1 MARKQTQDDHYFEK
15 YLDENFK
22 DIKSDIREVKNEVL
36 QVKNHAKTTNDR
48 VGKLEDKVFPK
59 PKETVQQLPPIWRDP
74 QIIKLLTYFII
85 FGIVVAVIYAGL
97 RGFALPKGI
106 F

>member
-1 MARKQTQDDHYFEK
+1 MAGKHTTDDHYFEK

-22 DIKSDIREVKNEVL
+22 DIKSDIKEVKNEVV

-48 VGKLEDKVFPK
+48 IVRIEDKVFPK
-59 PKETVQQLPPIWRDP
+59 EKETVSQLPPIWRDP
-74 QIIKLLTYFII
+74 HVIKLLTYFVIFCII
-85 FGIVVAVIYAGL
+85 LLVIYAGL
-97 RGFALPKGI
+97 KGYALPKGI